1 MLKITFAISKQ
12 IQFFAFHIPA
22 VGGFV
27 LLFNMKHDIYKI
39 FSFVNNLCRPD
50 LRKYSVLL
58 HSRHYMNTINFNGS
72 RTDQMYNYRG
82 WNRTFCVCSCL
93 KESLNLSGKAK
104 DDKYF

>member
-39 FSFVNNLCRPD
+39 FSFVNYAGLI
-50 LRKYSVLL
+50 L
-58 HSRHYMNTINFNGS
+58 GS
-72 RTDQMYNYRG
+72 T
-82 WNRTFCVCSCL
+82 V
-93 KESLNLSGKAK
+93 
-104 DDKYF
+104 YF